1 MRRRAPGAAVL
12 QGAAAPSLLLLLR
25 RVDTA
30 PCSLALVL
38 AVPLPALHKLRRE
51 TATKVRWLEKQLGS
65 AQALA
70 AAAFA
75 QVLFAAKTEMLQIE
89 ATAPVQAPVGKRLRA
104 LFTRGRAAWRWRSTR
119 ARACKKHFGPASA
132 GIAPAAA
139 RRLGQPHS
147 HRQQRSHERAAPQ
160 AGGHADRCACWAKNR

>member
-1 MRRRAPGAAVL
+1 ML
-12 QGAAAPSLLLLLR
+12 QRAAAPSLLLLLR

-30 PCSLALVL
+30 PCSLCTCA
-38 AVPLPALHKLRRE
+38 R
-51 TATKVRWLEKQLGS
+51 GS
-65 AQALA
+65 ASGLAQASAWDYSAQFASSTTTRECQAVA
-70 AAAFA
+70 AAAFEA
-75 QVLFAAKTEMLQIE
+75 SKSECSAGGCRLQNCKSGRP
-89 ATAPVQAPVGKRLRA
+89 PVQAPAGKRFRA

-160 AGGHADRCACWAKNR
+160 AGGHADRCACWAKKR

>member
-1 MRRRAPGAAVL
+1 MRCRGLAGAGL
-12 QGAAAPSLLLLLR
+12 QRAAAPSLLLLR
-25 RVDTA
+25 RANTA

-38 AVPLPALHKLRRE
+38 AVALPALHKLLAWDSPHSSLAR
-51 TATKVRWLEKQLGS
+51 KQLGS
-65 AQALA
+65 AQAPA
-70 AAAFA
+70 AAAFT
-75 QVLFAAKTEMLQIE
+75 QVLCCKNRDALKWQK
-89 ATAPVQAPVGKRLRA
+89 APVQAPVGKRLRA

-160 AGGHADRCACWAKNR
+160 GGGHADRCACWAKNR